1 VRNLRVDEEVV
12 DAGGRRLGHVQRLVV
27 DEQANQVTHLVVEDR
42 LVGIG
47 HVRDRGDGLVADLG
61 REELLRQ
68 PEARR
73 ELVDE
78 APAHWIP
85 PDGYALRNFLRIASA
100 LIGQGPYVPP
110 VHLDL
115 DLSAVHEITPGSR
128 LWHDGEQVGEV
139 ARVDTDDSGR
149 VAALVIRRPGVFGQQ
164 VVLPSGH
171 VTEVVGNNVFVNL
184 DEREL
189 GSLPEAP

>member
-1 VRNLRVDEEVV
+1 VRNLRVGEEVV
-12 DAGGRRLGHVQRLVV
+12 DAEGGRLGHVQRLVV

-47 HVRDRGDGLVADLG
+47 HLRDRGDGLVADLG
-61 REELLRQ
+61 RDELLRQ
-68 PEARR
+68 PHAHG

-85 PDGYALRNFLRIASA
+85 PDGYALRNFLRIVSA
-100 LIGQGPYVPP
+100 LIGQAPYVPP

-128 LWHDGEQVGEV
+128 LWHGQEQLGEV

-149 VAALVIRRPGVFGQQ
+149 VAALVVRRPGVLGHE

-184 DEREL
+184 DEHEI
-189 GSLPEAP
+189 GTLPEAP